1 MAVEQSQLV
10 DEHRPQ
16 SESCCVDESSGGN
29 LSVHLENCLEVFVE
43 VLVGQAAQL
52 VEDTPDLDA
61 IIGVRVSSPFGGDQE
76 PLLLLGASEAGLP
89 DVGGVVV
96 NVSEHE
102 AGFVRQLLDE
112 VGSHQVVCRVG
123 WGESG
128 RQWDPNLTDG
138 DGHVQLPAV
147 NPSMPARL
155 GPSRLGVY
163 GAVGHLARFLVFV
176 VPHSTF
182 RLQSGGLESYCS
194 SPTLPGLEH
203 FHQVASQRADLL
215 GQSLGHSL
223 QASLEGAPRGEASLL
238 TKRSAHR
245 PHLGGG
251 FFEDRQELS
260 HLMQPP
266 YDHDHQSLQEELLRV
281 EDGPSTAA

>member
-76 PLLLLGASEAGLP
+76 PLLLLGASETGLP

-112 VGSHQVVCRVG
+112 VGSHQVVCCVG

-155 GPSRLGVY
+155 SPSRLGVY

-176 VPHSTF
+176 VPHPTF
-182 RLQSGGLESYCS
+182 RLQSGGVESYRS
-194 SPTLPGLEH
+194 SPALPRLEH
-203 FHQVASQRADLL
+203 FYQAASQAADLLRHAL
-215 GQSLGHSL
+215 GQSLKTP
-223 QASLEGAPRGEASLL
+223 LEGAPGGETSLFREAIAHHAHL
-238 TKRSAHR
+238 RSG
-245 PHLGGG
+245 L
-251 FFEDRQELS
+251 
-260 HLMQPP
+260 
-266 YDHDHQSLQEELLRV
+266 V
-281 EDGPSTAA
+281 